1 MLFYEVTYFYM
12 KQVNCPNCGASMEF
26 EDNREFAFCSFCGT
40 KIMLNEKVTIS
51 RKDEIQNLLN
61 RAYEYEEKHDYL
73 KAKDYCNRVLDI
85 DSSNEYARAL
95 EERLQNSGPIKN
107 IHIQY
112 KSALDEKFKLRITL
126 DGFNWIE
133 IQPNGEYQMQLP
145 PGRHNI
151 LLAAGK
157 KQIKQRV
164 EVSNSRDIITVT
176 YNSISRFKHFVTV
189 DY

>member
-1 MLFYEVTYFYM
+1 M

-40 KIMLNEKVTIS
+40 KIMLNEKVTIN

-73 KAKDYCNRVLDI
+73 KAKDYCNRILDI
-85 DSSNEYARAL
+85 DANNEYARAL
-95 EERLQNSGPIKN
+95 EERLQNSGPVNN
-107 IHIQY
+107 IHIKYQ
-112 KSALDEKFKLRITL
+112 SALDEKFKLRITL

-133 IQPNGEYQMQLP
+133 IEPNDEYQMKLS

-151 LLAAGK
+151 LLAVGK
-157 KQIKQRV
+157 KQIRQRI
-164 EVSNSRDIITVT
+164 EVSNSKDIITVT
-176 YNSISRFKHFVTV
+176 YNSVSRFKHFVTV

>member
-1 MLFYEVTYFYM
+1 M

-85 DSSNEYARAL
+85 DSTNEYARAL

-112 KSALDEKFKLRITL
+112 KSTLDEKFKLRITL

-133 IQPNGEYQMQLP
+133 IQPNGEYQIQLP

-151 LLAAGK
+151 LLASGK
-157 KQIKQRV
+157 QQIKQRV

-176 YNSISRFKHFVTV
+176 YNSISRFNIIRIE
-189 DY
+189 